1 MKQSKP
7 KLRLATKSSA
17 AQLSEQ
23 PLFATNPEVALPLL
37 SMIGQAQ
44 LSIDDLLGQLSRSF
58 LEQLLVLSAQSVAGA
73 KHPGRQSGDVRWHGA
88 QGGVVALGHS
98 KLQLKRP
105 RLRSAKGEVAVPAYA
120 ALARDG
126 ELSRR
131 IADILVCK
139 ACPELVEGSAP
150 ANMPVWCT
158 AALTNWASPRAPC
171 RVSLSNKARRPG
183 RSSWAAI

>member
-1 MKQSKP
+1 MRKSKP
-7 KLRLATKSSA
+7 KLQVTSKFNVN
-17 AQLSEQ
+17 QLSHQ
-23 PLFATNPEVALPLL
+23 PLFSTNPEAARPLL

-105 RLRSAKGEVAVPAYA
+105 RLRSAKGEKWRCRP
-120 ALARDG
+120 
-126 ELSRR
+126 
-131 IADILVCK
+131 
-139 ACPELVEGSAP
+139 
-150 ANMPVWCT
+150 MPHWPGT
-158 AALTNWASPRAPC
+158 AISPGA
-171 RVSLSNKARRPG
+171 
-183 RSSWAAI
+183 